1 MPRNPGTPLACSLRS
16 DWHTT
21 RAQEQA
27 LVIYAAGGL
36 LQGLRNQGEEPMQTY
51 KIFLA
56 IIFYLPMVNAQDSTA
71 ASPIGYE
78 TVEQAFK
85 ALQADPAAGMQE
97 YEGWTMF
104 SQKANGVYILWS
116 FTPEF
121 HPANPSVVR
130 REIAKINGQV
140 NIRMDALCHSARE
153 YCDQLIEEFRQ
164 INERIKRDQSA
175 GS

>member
-1 MPRNPGTPLACSLRS
+1 MRSLRLVTGVTQ
-16 DWHTT
+16 H
-21 RAQEQA
+21 EQ
-27 LVIYAAGGL
+27 
-36 LQGLRNQGEEPMQTY
+36 NEEPVQIY
-51 KIFLA
+51 KLLI

-97 YEGWTMF
+97 YEGWTLF
-104 SQKANGVYILWS
+104 SQKADGVYILWS

-130 REIAKINGQV
+130 REIANKNGQI
-140 NIRMDALCHSARE
+140 NIRMDALCHSEKE

-164 INERIKRDQSA
+164 INERIKRDQST

>member
-1 MPRNPGTPLACSLRS
+1 
-16 DWHTT
+16 
-21 RAQEQA
+21 
-27 LVIYAAGGL
+27 
-36 LQGLRNQGEEPMQTY
+36 MQTN
-51 KIFLA
+51 KILLA
-56 IIFYLPMVNAQDSTA
+56 IIFYLPMVNAQESTEP
-71 ASPIGYE
+71 SPIGYE
-78 TVEQAFK
+78 TVEQAFQ

-130 REIAKINGQV
+130 REIASKNGQV
-140 NIRMDALCHSARE
+140 NIRMDALCHSEKE

>member
-1 MPRNPGTPLACSLRS
+1 M
-16 DWHTT
+16 
-21 RAQEQA
+21 Q
-27 LVIYAAGGL
+27 IYNIL
-36 LQGLRNQGEEPMQTY
+36 LL
-51 KIFLA
+51 IV
-56 IIFYLPMVNAQDSTA
+56 FYLPVLNAQESTS

-104 SQKANGVYILWS
+104 SQKANGIYILWS

-130 REIAKINGQV
+130 REITKRNGQV
-140 NIRMDALCHSARE
+140 NISMNALCHSEKE

>member
-1 MPRNPGTPLACSLRS
+1 MQRYKF
-16 DWHTT
+16 
-21 RAQEQA
+21 
-27 LVIYAAGGL
+27 LV
-36 LQGLRNQGEEPMQTY
+36 
-51 KIFLA
+51 A
-56 IIFYLPMVNAQDSTA
+56 IIFYLPMVNAQDSTT
-71 ASPIGYE
+71 ASPIGYA

-85 ALQADPAAGMQE
+85 ALQEDPAAGRQD

-104 SQKANGVYILWS
+104 SQKANGIYILWS

-121 HPANPSVVR
+121 HPANPGVVR
-130 REIAKINGQV
+130 RKIAKVNGQV
-140 NIRMDALCHSARE
+140 NISMDALCQSQKE

>member
-1 MPRNPGTPLACSLRS
+1 
-16 DWHTT
+16 
-21 RAQEQA
+21 
-27 LVIYAAGGL
+27 
-36 LQGLRNQGEEPMQTY
+36 MQTC
-51 KIFLA
+51 KFLLA
-56 IIFYLPMVNAQDSTA
+56 IIFYLPMVNAQDSTT

-97 YEGWTMF
+97 YEGWRMF
-104 SQKANGVYILWS
+104 SQKENGVYILWS

-130 REIAKINGQV
+130 REIARKNGQV
-140 NIRMDALCHSARE
+140 NIRMDALCHSERE
-153 YCDQLIEEFRQ
+153 YCDQLIDEFKE
-164 INERIKRDQSA
+164 INQRIKRDQSS

>member
-1 MPRNPGTPLACSLRS
+1 
-16 DWHTT
+16 
-21 RAQEQA
+21 
-27 LVIYAAGGL
+27 
-36 LQGLRNQGEEPMQTY
+36 MQIH
-51 KIFLA
+51 KILLA
-56 IIFYLPMVNAQDSTA
+56 IIFYLPIANAQDSSA
-71 ASPIGYE
+71 PSPIGYE

-85 ALQADPAAGMQE
+85 ALQADPTAGMQE

-130 REIAKINGQV
+130 RKIAKKNGQL
-140 NIRMDALCHSARE
+140 NISMDARCHSE
-153 YCDQLIEEFRQ
+153 KEHCDQLIEQFKH
-164 INERIKRDQSA
+164 INERIVQDQSA

>member
-1 MPRNPGTPLACSLRS
+1 
-16 DWHTT
+16 
-21 RAQEQA
+21 
-27 LVIYAAGGL
+27 
-36 LQGLRNQGEEPMQTY
+36 MQTY
-51 KIFLA
+51 KFLLT

-71 ASPIGYE
+71 PSPIGYE

-130 REIAKINGQV
+130 REIGRINGQV

-153 YCDQLIEEFRQ
+153 YCDQLIDEFKE
-164 INERIKRDQSA
+164 INERIKRDQSS

>member
-1 MPRNPGTPLACSLRS
+1 
-16 DWHTT
+16 
-21 RAQEQA
+21 
-27 LVIYAAGGL
+27 
-36 LQGLRNQGEEPMQTY
+36 MQTY
-51 KIFLA
+51 KILLA
-56 IIFYLPMVNAQDSTA
+56 IIFYLPMVNAQDATA
-71 ASPIGYE
+71 PSPIGYE

-130 REIAKINGQV
+130 RKIVKKDGQV
-140 NIRMDALCHSARE
+140 KISMDALCHSTKE
-153 YCDQLIEEFRQ
+153 YCDQLIEQFRQ
-164 INERIKRDQSA
+164 INERIVQDQSA